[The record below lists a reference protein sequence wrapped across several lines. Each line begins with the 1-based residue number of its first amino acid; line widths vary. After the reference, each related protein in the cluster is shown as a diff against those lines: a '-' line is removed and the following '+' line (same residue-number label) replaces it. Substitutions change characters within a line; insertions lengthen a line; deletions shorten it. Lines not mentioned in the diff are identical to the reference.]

1 LVFLLIFILA
11 VVGFL
16 FYFRQ
21 RIESPNNSD
30 VAVEAV
36 SGTRG
41 EFVIAD
47 GQSASQ
53 VSHNLVSHG
62 FIDSSWSFQLYLKFK
77 KLTIKSGDY
86 LLPTT
91 LNQIQIAEI
100 LSDGSHQVKWITIK
114 DGWRREQVAAYLS
127 KNLNISS
134 EEFLAKSTNLE
145 GKLFP
150 DTYKLSD
157 EPTVDE
163 AISKMT
169 ENYQAKTD
177 GLSVTEGD
185 LALASI
191 IQKEAGPVAD
201 MPEIAAVFNNRIKI
215 AMKLQSDVT
224 SIYQKDTDNWQSVGL
239 LNYKFWQP
247 ASGDTTKYPGPY
259 NTYSQ
264 AGLPPTPIC
273 TPSLA
278 AINSVLHPGTNSYLF
293 FLYGKDG
300 KIYFAKTQA
309 EQTANINKYL
319 Y

>member
-1 LVFLLIFILA
+1 MA

-21 RIESPNNSD
+21 QIETPNNSD
-30 VAVEAV
+30 VAVEEI
-36 SGTRG
+36 SDNRG
-41 EFVIAD
+41 EFIIAD
-47 GQSASQ
+47 GQSAAQISD
-53 VSHNLVSHG
+53 NLVSQG
-62 FIDSSWSFQLYLKFK
+62 FIGTNQGFLGSSWSFRLYLRFK

-86 LLPTT
+86 LLPTN

-100 LSDGSHQVKWITIK
+100 LSSGSHQVKWITIK

-127 KNLNISS
+127 KNLGISS
-134 EEFLAKSTNLE
+134 EEFLAKSQDLE

-157 EPTVDE
+157 QPTVDE

-169 ENYQAKTD
+169 ENYQKKTA
-177 GLSVTEGD
+177 GISVTRND
-185 LALASI
+185 LTLASI
-191 IQKEAGPVAD
+191 IQKEAGPEAD
-201 MPEIAAVFNNRIKI
+201 MAGIAAVFNNRIKI
-215 AMKLQSDVT
+215 GMKLQSDVT
-224 SIYQKDTDNWQSVGL
+224 SIYQKDTDSWQSAGL

-247 ASGDTTKYPGPY
+247 ASGDTTNYPGPY
-259 NTYSQ
+259 NTYTQ

-278 AINSVLHPGTNSYLF
+278 AINSVLHPGTNNYLF

-319 Y
+319 